1 MIAALTNQ
9 ILFTTREI
17 MYFSRRMS
25 RFYYCRQKLYCMNN
39 FLLEKHSVFSFV
51 VNTWVIPRT
60 CYSTENKI
68 NFSNSLTKDKIK
80 KIVSKF
86 NSEERELFLK
96 TLEEYKSEEDRAGYQ
111 RQLAA
116 FRWCNKLGRPSK
128 IPSLKNVDPTGTY
141 CPVPE
146 DWLMRNI
153 KNFLPSHTPHGYQST
168 TIEPHLVETVPEP
181 STKDLILVTISN
193 AIPFI
198 GFGFLDNFIMIVAG
212 DQIEMMLSKKFP
224 ISTMTAAALGNTISD
239 IIGIGS
245 VDYVERFA
253 QSVGFKAPKLT
264 PMQLNL
270 RKTKAAANMGRVIGV
285 TVGCIIG
292 MTPIPIFSYFHNND

>member
-1 MIAALTNQ
+1 MCLMIAALTNQ
-9 ILFTTREI
+9 ILFTPREI

-25 RFYYCRQKLYCMNN
+25 RFYYCRQKLYWMNN

-51 VNTWVIPRT
+51 INTWVIPRT

-68 NFSNSLTKDKIK
+68 NFPDSLTKDKIK

-96 TLEEYKSEEDRAGYQ
+96 ALEEYKSEEDRAEYQ
-111 RQLAA
+111 PA

-146 DWLMRNI
+146 DWLMR
-153 KNFLPSHTPHGYQST
+153 KY
-168 TIEPHLVETVPEP
+168 VETVPEP
-181 STKDLILVTISN
+181 STKDLILVAISN

-212 DQIEMMLSKKFP
+212 DQIEIILSKKFP

-245 VDYVERFA
+245 VHYVERFA

-270 RKTKAAANMGRVIGV
+270 RRTKAAANMGRVIGV
-285 TVGCIIG
+285 TIGCIIG

>member
-146 DWLMRNI
+146 DWLMR
-153 KNFLPSHTPHGYQST
+153 KY
-168 TIEPHLVETVPEP
+168 EP

>member
-1 MIAALTNQ
+1 MCLMIAALTNQ
-9 ILFTTREI
+9 ILFTPREI

-25 RFYYCRQKLYCMNN
+25 RFYYCRQKLYWMNN

-51 VNTWVIPRT
+51 INTWVIPRT

-68 NFSNSLTKDKIK
+68 NFPDSLTKDKIK

-96 TLEEYKSEEDRAGYQ
+96 ALEEYKSEEDRAEYQ

-146 DWLMRNI
+146 DWLMR
-153 KNFLPSHTPHGYQST
+153 KY
-168 TIEPHLVETVPEP
+168 EP
-181 STKDLILVTISN
+181 STKDLILVAISN

-212 DQIEMMLSKKFP
+212 DQIEIILSKKFP

-245 VDYVERFA
+245 VHYVERFA

-270 RKTKAAANMGRVIGV
+270 RRTKAAANMGRVIGV
-285 TVGCIIG
+285 TIGCIIG

>member
-1 MIAALTNQ
+1 MCLMIAALTNQ
-9 ILFTTREI
+9 ILFIPREI
-17 MYFSRRMS
+17 MYFTRSMS
-25 RFYYCRQKLYCMNN
+25 RFYYCRQKLYCINN
-39 FLLEKHSVFSFV
+39 FLLEKHSVFSFI

-68 NFSNSLTKDKIK
+68 NFPDSLTKDKIK

-96 TLEEYKSEEDRAGYQ
+96 TLEECKSEEDRAGYQ

-128 IPSLKNVDPTGTY
+128 IPSLGNVDPTGTY

-146 DWLMRNI
+146 DWLMR
-153 KNFLPSHTPHGYQST
+153 KY
-168 TIEPHLVETVPEP
+168 VETVPEP
-181 STKDLILVTISN
+181 STKDLILVAISN

-198 GFGFLDNFIMIVAG
+198 GFGFLDNFIMVVAG
-212 DQIEMMLSKKFP
+212 DQIEIILSKKFP

-245 VDYVERFA
+245 VHYVERFA

-270 RKTKAAANMGRVIGV
+270 RRTKTAANMGRVIGV
-285 TVGCIIG
+285 TIGCIIG

>member
-1 MIAALTNQ
+1 MCLMIAALTNQ
-9 ILFTTREI
+9 ILFIPREI
-17 MYFSRRMS
+17 MYFTRSMS
-25 RFYYCRQKLYCMNN
+25 RFYYCRQKLYCINN
-39 FLLEKHSVFSFV
+39 FLLEKHSVFSFI

-68 NFSNSLTKDKIK
+68 NFPDSLTKDKIK

-96 TLEEYKSEEDRAGYQ
+96 TLEECKSEEDRAGYQ

-128 IPSLKNVDPTGTY
+128 IPSLGNVDPTGTY

-146 DWLMRNI
+146 DWLMR
-153 KNFLPSHTPHGYQST
+153 KY
-168 TIEPHLVETVPEP
+168 EP
-181 STKDLILVTISN
+181 STKDLILVAISN

-198 GFGFLDNFIMIVAG
+198 GFGFLDNFIMVVAG
-212 DQIEMMLSKKFP
+212 DQIEIILSKKFP

-245 VDYVERFA
+245 VHYVERFA

-270 RKTKAAANMGRVIGV
+270 RRTKTAANMGRVIGV
-285 TVGCIIG
+285 TIGCIIG

>member
-1 MIAALTNQ
+1 MCLMIAALTNQ
-9 ILFTTREI
+9 ILFTPREI

-25 RFYYCRQKLYCMNN
+25 RFYYCRQKLYWMNN

-51 VNTWVIPRT
+51 INTWVIPRT

-68 NFSNSLTKDKIK
+68 NFPDSLTKDKIK

-96 TLEEYKSEEDRAGYQ
+96 ALEEYKSEEDRAEYQ

-146 DWLMRNI
+146 DWLMR
-153 KNFLPSHTPHGYQST
+153 KY
-168 TIEPHLVETVPEP
+168 EPHLVETVPEP
-181 STKDLILVTISN
+181 STKDLILVAISN

-212 DQIEMMLSKKFP
+212 DQIEIILSKKFP

-245 VDYVERFA
+245 VHYVERFA

-270 RKTKAAANMGRVIGV
+270 RRTKAAANMGRVIGV
-285 TVGCIIG
+285 TIGCIIG

>member
-1 MIAALTNQ
+1 
-9 ILFTTREI
+9 
-17 MYFSRRMS
+17 MS

-146 DWLMRNI
+146 DWLMR
-153 KNFLPSHTPHGYQST
+153 KY
-168 TIEPHLVETVPEP
+168 VETVPEP

>member
-146 DWLMRNI
+146 DWLMR
-153 KNFLPSHTPHGYQST
+153 KY
-168 TIEPHLVETVPEP
+168 EPHLVETVPEP

>member
-1 MIAALTNQ
+1 MCLMIALTNQ
-9 ILFTTREI
+9 ILFTPREI
-17 MYFSRRMS
+17 MYFTRSMS
-25 RFYYCRQKLYCMNN
+25 RFYYCRQKLYCINN

-68 NFSNSLTKDKIK
+68 NFPDSLTKDKIK

-96 TLEEYKSEEDRAGYQ
+96 TLEECKSEEDRAGYQ

-128 IPSLKNVDPTGTY
+128 IPSLGNVDPTGTY

-146 DWLMRNI
+146 DWLMR
-153 KNFLPSHTPHGYQST
+153 KY
-168 TIEPHLVETVPEP
+168 EP
-181 STKDLILVTISN
+181 STKDLILVAISN

-198 GFGFLDNFIMIVAG
+198 GFGFLDNFIMVVAG
-212 DQIEMMLSKKFP
+212 DQIEIILSKKFP

-245 VDYVERFA
+245 VHYVERFA

-270 RKTKAAANMGRVIGV
+270 RRTKTAANMGRVIGV
-285 TVGCIIG
+285 TIGCIVG

>member
-1 MIAALTNQ
+1 MCLMIAALTNQ
-9 ILFTTREI
+9 ILFTPREI

-25 RFYYCRQKLYCMNN
+25 RFYYCRQKLYWMNN

-51 VNTWVIPRT
+51 INTWVIPRT

-68 NFSNSLTKDKIK
+68 NFPDSLTKDKIK

-96 TLEEYKSEEDRAGYQ
+96 ALEEYKSEEDRAEYQ

-146 DWLMRNI
+146 DWLMR
-153 KNFLPSHTPHGYQST
+153 KY
-168 TIEPHLVETVPEP
+168 VETVPEP
-181 STKDLILVTISN
+181 STKDLILVAISN

-212 DQIEMMLSKKFP
+212 DQIEIILSKKFP

-245 VDYVERFA
+245 VHYVERFA

-270 RKTKAAANMGRVIGV
+270 RRTKAAANMGRVIGV
-285 TVGCIIG
+285 TIGCIIG

>member
-1 MIAALTNQ
+1 MCLMIAALTNQ
-9 ILFTTREI
+9 ILFIPREI
-17 MYFSRRMS
+17 MYFSRNMS

-60 CYSTENKI
+60 CYSAENKLS
-68 NFSNSLTKDKIK
+68 FSDSLTKDKAK
-80 KIVSKF
+80 EIVSKF
-86 NSEERELFLK
+86 SLEERKLFLK
-96 TLEEYKSEEDRAGYQ
+96 ALEECKSEEDRAGYQ

-128 IPSLKNVDPTGTY
+128 IPSLGNVDPTGTY
-141 CPVPE
+141 CPIPE
-146 DWLMRNI
+146 DWLIR
-153 KNFLPSHTPHGYQST
+153 KY
-168 TIEPHLVETVPEP
+168 EP
-181 STKDLILVTISN
+181 STKVLILVAISN

-212 DQIEMMLSKKFP
+212 DQIEIILNKKFP

-245 VDYVERFA
+245 VHYVERFA

-270 RKTKAAANMGRVIGV
+270 RRTKAAANMGRVIGV
-285 TVGCIIG
+285 TIGCIIG

>member
-1 MIAALTNQ
+1 MCLMIAALTNQ
-9 ILFTTREI
+9 ILFIPREI
-17 MYFSRRMS
+17 MYFSRNMS

-60 CYSTENKI
+60 CYSAENKLS
-68 NFSNSLTKDKIK
+68 FSDSLTKDKAK
-80 KIVSKF
+80 EIVSKF
-86 NSEERELFLK
+86 SLEERKLFLK
-96 TLEEYKSEEDRAGYQ
+96 ALEECKSEEDRAGYQ

-128 IPSLKNVDPTGTY
+128 IPSLGNVDPTGTY
-141 CPVPE
+141 CPIPE
-146 DWLMRNI
+146 DWLIR
-153 KNFLPSHTPHGYQST
+153 KY
-168 TIEPHLVETVPEP
+168 EPHLVETVPEP
-181 STKDLILVTISN
+181 STKVLILVAISN

-212 DQIEMMLSKKFP
+212 DQIEIILNKKFP

-245 VDYVERFA
+245 VHYVERFA

-270 RKTKAAANMGRVIGV
+270 RRTKAAANMGRVIGV
-285 TVGCIIG
+285 TIGCIIG

>member
-1 MIAALTNQ
+1 MCLMIALTNQ
-9 ILFTTREI
+9 ILFTPREI
-17 MYFSRRMS
+17 MYFTRSMS
-25 RFYYCRQKLYCMNN
+25 RFYYCRQKLYCINN

-68 NFSNSLTKDKIK
+68 NFPDSLTKDKIK

-96 TLEEYKSEEDRAGYQ
+96 TLEECKSEEDRAGYQ

-128 IPSLKNVDPTGTY
+128 IPSLGNVDPTGTY

-146 DWLMRNI
+146 DWLMR
-153 KNFLPSHTPHGYQST
+153 KY
-168 TIEPHLVETVPEP
+168 VETVPEP
-181 STKDLILVTISN
+181 STKDLILVAISN

-198 GFGFLDNFIMIVAG
+198 GFGFLDNFIMVVAG
-212 DQIEMMLSKKFP
+212 DQIEIILSKKFP

-245 VDYVERFA
+245 VHYVERFA

-270 RKTKAAANMGRVIGV
+270 RRTKTAANMGRVIGV
-285 TVGCIIG
+285 TIGCIVG